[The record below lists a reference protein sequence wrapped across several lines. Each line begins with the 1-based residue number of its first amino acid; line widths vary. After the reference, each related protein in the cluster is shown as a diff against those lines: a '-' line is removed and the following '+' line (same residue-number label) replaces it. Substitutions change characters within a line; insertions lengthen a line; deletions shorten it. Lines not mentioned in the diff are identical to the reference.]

1 MYRHVG
7 IAGAAALLLSTSCTI
22 VLTDEGESAGPG
34 GGGTSDVGGADA
46 SSGVGGAGGAG
57 GGGGGG
63 GDASS
68 GVGGAGGG
76 GGGGGDASSGVGGAG
91 GGGGGDASSGVG
103 GAGGAGGGGGDASS
117 GVGGAGGAGGGGGD
131 ASSGGGGA
139 GGSGAEETWSKSF
152 TGAEMGTAE
161 HAIGVAADG
170 EGNIVLL
177 AYTPEPIDF
186 GGGLLSAGGSERTAS
201 LAKFDRAG
209 NHLWSTRFRVASGGL
224 LRAQD
229 LAVDASGNIVV
240 AANVYGTSVDLG
252 GGAVPLPGSDWNAV
266 VARFDP
272 AGSPLWI
279 EAFSGVST
287 RAVALDATG
296 DVVLA
301 GSCAAEADLGGG
313 ALGSGGACAAKLD
326 ADGHH
331 VWSRHV
337 SGPVL
342 LDLACDAMGSIVL
355 TGYVGSIEG
364 ETVDDPGT
372 ADVYVAKLDAA
383 GNDVWSETFGGDLVQ
398 IASGVAIDGSDD
410 IVLAGTFF
418 DSIDF
423 GGGPLVSAGGALY
436 DPHSES
442 ALQWGGDIF
451 LVKLDAAG
459 EFVWSTRY
467 GDARA
472 QAPRG
477 VVAAA
482 DGSIALTG
490 GVVGV
495 VDFGTGPQTGND
507 LWGDVFAAK
516 FDAAGNTLWS
526 RVYGGG
532 YEQVGQAVAL
542 GPAGHV
548 IVAGIFS
555 ETIDFGFGPHETVAD
570 EYDPRDLFLAKLDG
584 R

>member
-7 IAGAAALLLSTSCTI
+7 LAGAAALLLSTSCTI

-57 GGGGGG
+57 TGGGGGTGG
-63 GDASS
+63 GD
-68 GVGGAGGG
+68 GGG
-76 GGGGGDASSGVGGAG
+76 GGTGGGDG
-91 GGGGGDASSGVG
+91 GGGGT
-103 GAGGAGGGGGDASS
+103 GGGD
-117 GVGGAGGAGGGGGD
+117 GGGGD

-152 TGAEMGTAE
+152 TGVEMGTAE
-161 HAIGVAADG
+161 HAVGVATDG

-186 GGGLLSAGGSERTAS
+186 GGGVLSAGGSERTAS

-209 NHLWSTRFRVASGGL
+209 NHLWSTRFRVAGGGPL
-224 LRAQD
+224 WAQD

-252 GGAVPLPGSDWNAV
+252 GGAVPLPGSGWNAV

-272 AGSPLWI
+272 AGSPLWV
-279 EAFSGVST
+279 EAFSDVST

-313 ALGSGGACAAKLD
+313 ALGSRGACAAKLD

-423 GGGPLVSAGGALY
+423 GGGPLVSAGGTLY

-451 LVKLDAAG
+451 LAKLDAAG
-459 EFVWSTRY
+459 EFVWSTRF

-495 VDFGTGPQTGND
+495 VDFGTGPQTGNN